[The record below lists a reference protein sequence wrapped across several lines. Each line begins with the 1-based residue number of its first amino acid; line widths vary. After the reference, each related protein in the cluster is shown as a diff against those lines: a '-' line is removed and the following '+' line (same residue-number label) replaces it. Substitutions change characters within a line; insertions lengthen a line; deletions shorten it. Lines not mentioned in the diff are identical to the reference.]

1 MALSMVVIASMIGVA
16 GLGVPVLRSISNQ
29 YLALGLMNGLAIVA
43 LAIIFDRVS
52 QRFGSACSGIARASI
67 MAETKISIENLY
79 KIFGPRP
86 QSVLA
91 AVQQGM
97 SKQELLEEHDHVLGL
112 KDINIEVS
120 AREIS
125 VIMGLSGSGKSTLIR
140 HINRLIEPTSGRIM
154 VNGRDVLAM
163 TREEL
168 IEVRRHSISMVFQRF
183 GLHVHKTVAE
193 NAAYG
198 LAIQGMPIGEAK
210 QQSRKWLDRVGL
222 SGFENHYPSQLS
234 GGMQQRVGL
243 ARALATDADILLM
256 DEPFSALDP
265 LIRTD
270 MQQVLLGLQ
279 EELHK
284 TIVFI
289 THDLDEALR
298 LGDSIAILRDGALI
312 QQGNPQDIILHPADD
327 YIFDFVKDINRGR
340 VIEAPIGDDAGRRH
354 RRPERGA
361 QPRPRRGAAGGER
374 RRGRPGQG
382 RGRRRQGGRHH
393 KPEADHRRHGPP
405 GRGKRA
411 GSEIP
416 LGPGRDRRRRPVS
429 RQRTPP
435 AARPPG

>member
-1 MALSMVVIASMIGVA
+1 
-16 GLGVPVLRSISNQ
+16 
-29 YLALGLMNGLAIVA
+29 
-43 LAIIFDRVS
+43 
-52 QRFGSACSGIARASI
+52 

-79 KIFGPRP
+79 KIFGSRP

-97 SKQELLEEHDHVLGL
+97 SKQELLEKHDHVLGL

-140 HINRLIEPTSGRIM
+140 HINRLIEPTSGRIV
-154 VNGRDVLAM
+154 VNGRDVLALS
-163 TREEL
+163 REEL

-198 LAIQGMPIGEAK
+198 LAIQGMSIGRAK
-210 QQSRKWLDRVGL
+210 EQSRQWLDRVGL

-243 ARALATDADILLM
+243 ARALATDAEILLM

-340 VIEAPIGDDAGRRH
+340 VIEA
-354 RRPERGA
+354 
-361 QPRPRRGAAGGER
+361 QSVMT
-374 RRGRPGQG
+374 PGQG
-382 RGRRRQGGRHH
+382 VDGPSVAHDLVLDEALQAVSAAPSGEASVVDAEG
-393 KPEADHRRHGPP
+393 KPI
-405 GRGKRA
+405 
-411 GSEIP
+411 GS
-416 LGPGRDRRRRPVS
+416 VS
-429 RQRTPP
+429 LKQIIG
-435 AARPPG
+435 AMARPAEEGDQEARYR